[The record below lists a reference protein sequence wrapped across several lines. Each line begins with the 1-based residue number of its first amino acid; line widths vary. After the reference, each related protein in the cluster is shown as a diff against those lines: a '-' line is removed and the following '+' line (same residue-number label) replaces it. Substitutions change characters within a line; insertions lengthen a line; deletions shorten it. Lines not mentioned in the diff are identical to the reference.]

1 MCKPDLGQGLLNIEN
16 FGLPFAFTKQD
27 IVVNISIQEQ
37 RGHLETGPRLK
48 SHPKDRSS
56 GGSILRSLDW

>member
-1 MCKPDLGQGLLNIEN
+1 MCKPDLRYGLLNIEN
-16 FGLPFAFTKQD
+16 FGLSCAFTEQD
-27 IVVNISIQEQ
+27 RVLNISTQEQ

-56 GGSILRSLDW
+56 WGSILRSLDW